1 MSSPASP
8 VRTLRRRLGRLRRRI
23 RALFALQGL
32 ARWLLAAIV
41 ALLLFFLA
49 DWLLDLPLGVRRF
62 VRLGLLDR
70 PPDLAQG
77 AWIVLLGVGVWL
89 TIWATKRRL
98 GAAPVF
104 AFGTGGIVGVL
115 VWLGARVLSPLGAS
129 LSDESLALSVEQRYR
144 RLNDRLAAALD
155 FEEELQHP
163 SRGESEAMMRVVLDE
178 AAEEAKGLEFARAIS
193 GRRALG
199 WVGAALAAIVVAAGI
214 AFAAPATVDL
224 WAKRSLLLEDV
235 SWPRAT
241 TLLAVDLD
249 AEGVATPHD
258 PARPFEV
265 SVGRPLLVYAQAQ
278 GRVPDEILLLDRVE
292 GARPLPRRMF
302 AVPDR
307 AGLFRVEVRDVRRAF
322 EFVLQGGDDTDE
334 VPRYRVEVT
343 VPPRVLE
350 ITADLAY
357 PAYLARA
364 EETIEGGNLEVPE
377 GTTVRIAFRSDVP
390 VANARAALRDEVLP
404 AEAIGA
410 DGRSFTFSFVAS
422 ESVRYRIL
430 LETPEGRT
438 SDPAADTYEVRVRS
452 DRPPRLRWI
461 FPRGSVESTPRGRVP
476 ILAVATDDH
485 AIQGLTLEIQR
496 ADGTTQ
502 AVALVPHETSGAE
515 ERDEAEDDGEEGDD
529 AGALARAL
537 DGPYGRAEVRA
548 YLPMEVEAV
557 TDAEGRAPNAP
568 ARLAIRLIAKDSK
581 GQAKEG
587 TWTPIDVYGP
597 VDVERTLSGRRSAVR
612 SELAAILAEQRGR
625 RAQLADL
632 VELAGAGGEL
642 KDAERDLLK
651 SIQFAQAKI
660 AQDTDAAV
668 RRLTEIFNT
677 WVYGR
682 LGADNPTER
691 ILAILDRYQ
700 RKTYGREPNPS
711 EVVGQPGDPAFPYA
725 VYDEIVAA
733 RDDRTIFDTGLL
745 DRMLAVLDDAV
756 DAAARKT
763 PAAHAAA
770 SGAVGGSVPLTDALA
785 AQDAVLGSLE
795 RILAAV
801 QSWQSLNDVILQ
813 LRRVIEEQEA
823 LDERLQDDVR

>member
-1 MSSPASP
+1 
-8 VRTLRRRLGRLRRRI
+8 
-23 RALFALQGL
+23 
-32 ARWLLAAIV
+32 
-41 ALLLFFLA
+41 
-49 DWLLDLPLGVRRF
+49 
-62 VRLGLLDR
+62 
-70 PPDLAQG
+70 
-77 AWIVLLGVGVWL
+77 
-89 TIWATKRRL
+89 
-98 GAAPVF
+98 
-104 AFGTGGIVGVL
+104 
-115 VWLGARVLSPLGAS
+115 
-129 LSDESLALSVEQRYR
+129 
-144 RLNDRLAAALD
+144 
-155 FEEELQHP
+155 
-163 SRGESEAMMRVVLDE
+163 
-178 AAEEAKGLEFARAIS
+178 
-193 GRRALG
+193 
-199 WVGAALAAIVVAAGI
+199 
-214 AFAAPATVDL
+214 
-224 WAKRSLLLEDV
+224 
-235 SWPRAT
+235 
-241 TLLAVDLD
+241 
-249 AEGVATPHD
+249 
-258 PARPFEV
+258 
-265 SVGRPLLVYAQAQ
+265 
-278 GRVPDEILLLDRVE
+278 
-292 GARPLPRRMF
+292 
-302 AVPDR
+302 
-307 AGLFRVEVRDVRRAF
+307 
-322 EFVLQGGDDTDE
+322 
-334 VPRYRVEVT
+334 
-343 VPPRVLE
+343 
-350 ITADLAY
+350 
-357 PAYLARA
+357 
-364 EETIEGGNLEVPE
+364 
-377 GTTVRIAFRSDVP
+377 
-390 VANARAALRDEVLP
+390 
-404 AEAIGA
+404 
-410 DGRSFTFSFVAS
+410 
-422 ESVRYRIL
+422 VRYRIL

-452 DRPPRLRWI
+452 YRPPQLRWI

-502 AVALVPHETSGAE
+502 AVALVPYEASSAE
-515 ERDEAEDDGEEGDD
+515 EPEDGEEGDD
-529 AGALARAL
+529 DGALARAL

-548 YLPMEVEAV
+548 YVPMEIEAV

-581 GQAKEG
+581 GQVKEG

-597 VDVERTLSGRRSAVR
+597 VDVERTLGGRRSAVR

-632 VELAGAGGEL
+632 VELAGTGGEL

-691 ILAILDRYQ
+691 ILAILDRHQ
-700 RKTYGREPNPS
+700 RGTYGREPNPS

-725 VYDEIVAA
+725 VYDKIVAA

-763 PAAHAAA
+763 PEAHAAA
-770 SGAVGGSVPLTDALA
+770 SGAVGGSVPLVDALA